1 MNAKRI
7 HERHASGSGYE
18 ILNDG
23 TKVTRVKKDN
33 FDIITNDH
41 FAHIQGKSSTTTDKG
56 VRVFVNAS
64 ATASNDYTIQVG
76 SNANVNIQVDKGDVN
91 VVATQGNVNMKAENM
106 NLDVTET
113 FGVKCRNMNVEVNGT
128 LRELVTGENKKT
140 GKPINLN

>member
-1 MNAKRI
+1 M
-7 HERHASGSGYE
+7 
-18 ILNDG
+18 
-23 TKVTRVKKDN
+23 
-33 FDIITNDH
+33 
-41 FAHIQGKSSTTTDKG
+41 
-56 VRVFVNAS
+56 
-64 ATASNDYTIQVG
+64 G

-128 LRELVTGENKKT
+128 LKELVTGENKKT